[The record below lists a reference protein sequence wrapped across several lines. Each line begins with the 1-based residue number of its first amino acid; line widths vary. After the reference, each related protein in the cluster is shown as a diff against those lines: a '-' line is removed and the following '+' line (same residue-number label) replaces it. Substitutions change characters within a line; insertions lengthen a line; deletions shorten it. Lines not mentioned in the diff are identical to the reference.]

1 MKCSLFSDVQGLVT
15 KVHEIPI
22 VISNRL
28 GLHARAAAKL
38 VDTANRFGADIALNC
53 NDQRAD
59 CKSIMQIMMLAATQG
74 TEATLLVEGE
84 DAQQA
89 IEAITALVN
98 DRFGEEE

>member
-1 MKCSLFSDVQGLVT
+1 MP
-15 KVHEIPI
+15 EIPI
-22 VISNRL
+22 VIPNRL

-38 VDTANRFGADIALNC
+38 VDVANRYGASITLDC

-74 TEATLLVEGE
+74 TQAVLTVEGD
-84 DAQQA
+84 DAQEA
-89 IEAITALVN
+89 IDAITALVN